1 MIQTDDIILLLIPGE
16 PFHPEIIVI
25 LFHLL
30 PVIDWISPA
39 LSVVTE
45 IIRRYSC
52 DMTWISLRIQQEILL
67 ILPDIRTVQSDIK
80 RKIAHDFHTMCV
92 RICFYLIPLLIE
104 DELQKLFI
112 TDFLFKLLQRKAA
125 VANPFTLLLWPLCP
139 ACHLIMLFQRY
150 ENSVWIQPWSSGTKQ
165 LVFLSKG
172 ILHLQK
178 GLVCLFQIRC
188 LESTNPVIIHLF

>member
-1 MIQTDDIILLLIPGE
+1 MGGRSYVVTQSLKKLKKEERITALDPKQYRKLGSCLLYTS
-16 PFHPEIIVI
+16 
-25 LFHLL
+25 
-30 PVIDWISPA
+30 IDWISPA

-139 ACHLIMLFQRY
+139 
-150 ENSVWIQPWSSGTKQ
+150 
-165 LVFLSKG
+165 
-172 ILHLQK
+172 
-178 GLVCLFQIRC
+178 CLLYTSHGPSYC
-188 LESTNPVIIHLF
+188 C